1 MAPSLRNGEIIDPE
15 VWLAGG
21 VAGSGPRP
29 ACLQGE
35 RAEVA
40 QKRMGPKS
48 RKIRPDRGGIS
59 DWHERGNRIQVYS
72 THFFVAKFMSRSELF
87 YNWSIH
93 RKRRPVSLCLRP
105 SKADYQS
112 DS

>member
-1 MAPSLRNGEIIDPE
+1 MPSLRNGKLLIQKCGWRVGWRVLDP
-15 VWLAGG
+15 G
-21 VAGSGPRP
+21 P
-29 ACLQGE
+29 ACFQGAG
-35 RAEVA
+35 AEAA

-59 DWHERGNRIQVYS
+59 DGHERGMRIQVYS
-72 THFFVAKFMSRSELF
+72 THSFVAKFMSRSELF

-93 RKRRPVSLCLRP
+93 RKRLPVSLCLRP

-112 DS
+112 ES